1 MKNYVLIIFLFIF
14 SARPDLEVGGEAVG
28 SPREDSLLPTDKQ
41 RKKIEKEGYS
51 GVFSPIFLFVDLFF
65 TFDPDS
71 VGPLDPYKS

>member
-1 MKNYVLIIFLFIF
+1 MKNYFLIIFLFIF

-51 GVFSPIFLFVDLFF
+51 GVFSRIFLLWIYFRILNGF
-65 TFDPDS
+65 S
-71 VGPLDPYKS
+71 LALES